1 MSKEFK
7 LDLAIRQHITNLN
20 VLREINI
27 IKENHSVIAFL
38 DQMIYNLSEALRLS
52 RLPSTRRKKK

>member
-7 LDLAIRQHITNLN
+7 LELAVRQHITNLN

-38 DQMIYNLSEALRLS
+38 DQTIYNLSEALRLS
-52 RLPSTRRKKK
+52 RLPSTRGKKK